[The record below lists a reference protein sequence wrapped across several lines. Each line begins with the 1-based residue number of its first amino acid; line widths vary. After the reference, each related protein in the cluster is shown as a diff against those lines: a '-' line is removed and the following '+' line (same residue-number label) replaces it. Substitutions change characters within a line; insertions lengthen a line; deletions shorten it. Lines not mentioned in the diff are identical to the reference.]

1 MTNGDQDRGRF
12 ESKIGNVK
20 NSQLAV
26 GHGAS
31 TEAKQ
36 QSPPEAD
43 NEQGFW
49 TLSRKIGAAIVG
61 LAGIVVAVFAVL
73 QYVK

>member
-31 TEAKQ
+31 TETKQ
-36 QSPPEAD
+36 SSPEAD
-43 NEQGFW
+43 NERGFW

-61 LAGIVVAVFAVL
+61 LAGIVAAVFAVL